1 MDACVECF
9 KFNRRCSLAPND
21 SEIQKQFVTKEKLDN
36 KIKETEA
43 KTARFR
49 RQRRLVLKRLRDLGD
64 RESQNILELE
74 ADEFRAA
81 LQELHDEVLSGESTG
96 LFSGEFSD
104 LGPFLVQGSLDSP
117 DKTSQP
123 VVKNS

>member
-1 MDACVECF
+1 
-9 KFNRRCSLAPND
+9 
-21 SEIQKQFVTKEKLDN
+21 
-36 KIKETEA
+36 
-43 KTARFR
+43 
-49 RQRRLVLKRLRDLGD
+49 LVLKRLRDLGD

-81 LQELHDEVLSGESTG
+81 LQELYNEVLFGEPTNLSPG
-96 LFSGEFSD
+96 KLSD

-123 VVKNS
+123 VVGNS